1 MKLIKCSSVLVLHRC
16 CKRYCS
22 GIQMYSVQST
32 NSKTAREFSS
42 RTRPADY
49 NHLVGNNQQT
59 PACILILLRKNNTE
73 FHYFQLLG
81 SFINSLRQ

>member
-1 MKLIKCSSVLVLHRC
+1 MKLIKYGSVLVLHRC

-32 NSKTAREFSS
+32 DSNTARVFSL

-49 NHLVGNNQQT
+49 SHLVSNKH
-59 PACILILLRKNNTE
+59 LLVVILLQKPN
-73 FHYFQLLG
+73 
-81 SFINSLRQ
+81 I

>member
-1 MKLIKCSSVLVLHRC
+1 MKLIKYGSVLVLHRC

-22 GIQMYSVQST
+22 GIQMYTVQST
-32 NSKTAREFSS
+32 DSNTAREFSL

-59 PACILILLRKNNTE
+59 PACILILLRKTNTE